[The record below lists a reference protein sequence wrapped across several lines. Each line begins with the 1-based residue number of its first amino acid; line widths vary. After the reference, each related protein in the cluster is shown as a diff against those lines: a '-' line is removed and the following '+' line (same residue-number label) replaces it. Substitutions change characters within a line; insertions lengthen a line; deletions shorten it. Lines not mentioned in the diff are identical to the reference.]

1 MRDKINLNMNI
12 DKDLY
17 EESIKKLNNLD
28 IELELV
34 IELFLEN
41 FLSEEEYI
49 IDEDFLIEKK
59 TESVENRKTN
69 LLNLLKEAENSSEE
83 RTFSTT
89 DVLMFLGVF

>member
-69 LLNLLKEAENSSEE
+69 LLNLLKEAENSCEE

>member
-49 IDEDFLIEKK
+49 IDEDFLIKKK
-59 TESVENRKTN
+59 TESVENQKTN